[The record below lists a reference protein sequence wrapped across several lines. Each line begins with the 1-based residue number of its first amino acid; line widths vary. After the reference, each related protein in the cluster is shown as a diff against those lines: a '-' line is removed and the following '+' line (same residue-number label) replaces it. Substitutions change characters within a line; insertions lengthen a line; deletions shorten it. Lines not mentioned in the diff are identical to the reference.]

1 MRMRP
6 IPFIPTV
13 SEISAGEA
21 GEIQGLEAVVSYW
34 TEGASSAEDWI
45 REVANSWG
53 PAGLMKRRGDE
64 VLGFAVYCPQR
75 YLPRA
80 GRYPVGPLSEDA
92 ALLAYLEGDV
102 RTCRHLLVRVMRDLK
117 LRGFG
122 GVEAVASDLG
132 LPRHVSTR
140 FLSESGWKPVRRGW
154 CTGLPYTLMRAD
166 FGNIV
171 EVGELARGLMGRV
184 KLPVLK
190 APPVP
195 QGPPVSVPVQAK
207 ARAREWRS

>member
-1 MRMRP
+1 MRP
-6 IPFIPTV
+6 IPFMPTV
-13 SEISAGEA
+13 SEISAEEVD
-21 GEIQGLEAVVSYW
+21 EIQGLEAVISYW
-34 TEGASSAEDWI
+34 TEGACSAEDWI
-45 REVANSWG
+45 REVLDSWG
-53 PAGLMKRRGDE
+53 NAGFVKRRGDE
-64 VLGFAVYCPQR
+64 VLGFALYGPQR
-75 YLPRA
+75 YLSRA
-80 GRYPVGPLSEDA
+80 LWYPVGPLSEDA

-102 RTCRHLLVRVMRDLK
+102 RTRRHLLVRVMRDLK

-122 GVEAVASDLG
+122 GIEAVASDLG

-154 CTGLPYTLMRAD
+154 RTGLPYTLMRAD
-166 FGNIV
+166 FGNTV

-195 QGPPVSVPVQAK
+195 QGPPVSVPVQAR
-207 ARAREWRS
+207 ARARERRS